1 MDASPRNRPPHNMT
15 PTLVERGT
23 KPFIIVSLIGAGA
36 MTVTTAIE
44 WPLLPWA
51 SVAALVA
58 SHLAARRFH
67 ETVVSGWLLVTY
79 LAPALAMLGL
89 GDFRGWDLTPWFA
102 GLIGAMTATADPT
115 RWHLPAQWRAPLV
128 GWGLVVAVSWP
139 VVWLRELDFAPTV
152 VSVADVANNGAGVP
166 SGIALLWVYGVV
178 TVHLLGLLL
187 LDWLFATFGQSD
199 RARFQ
204 RVVLMP
210 LALSWIGAWLVGLYQ
225 SVVDPAF
232 LNLGFWAATGRASGT
247 LMDANPFG
255 MIAALWGAIGV
266 ALVLGRPPSAAGGLS
281 PTARLALAVLVLVA
295 SWYGLWVSGSRSA
308 LGAGAV
314 VLVFALWQ
322 IRGLTARV
330 PRGRLAGVGVA
341 GVLLVGAVWIG
352 AGSSSLMVGPWERL
366 APQRPSASVA
376 SVRAAVF
383 ELWDRYSYGAT
394 ATRMIADSPLVG
406 VGVGS
411 FRLVVPDV
419 AHQLGH
425 GRLRPDNAQNWFRH
439 QVAEFG
445 VIGGLGWVLWVAMF
459 LRLLVVGRPVEGGG
473 VPANLV
479 RGALVAFG
487 LASLV
492 GVPTQNV
499 AVTVTFWALVFWY
512 TVLVQPSAGRAPRWY
527 ASGRTWAAVWLLA
540 LVYTSGLAY
549 VSWVDLRVPYRAQR
563 ADWDY
568 SYGFYDA
575 EAIGTAD
582 EFRWA
587 SSHALAV
594 VPLTDRW
601 IEVTA
606 WTHHPDVQERPV
618 NLKVWID
625 GEPLIDSLRESGEPI
640 SSAVRIPE
648 GRLRVVIETAVDRT
662 WRPSDRG
669 GADTRELGPGVRW
682 RFIDP

>member
-1 MDASPRNRPPHNMT
+1 MT

-23 KPFIIVSLIGAGA
+23 KPFIIVSLIGVGA

-44 WPLLPWA
+44 WSLLPWA
-51 SVAALVA
+51 SVAALVG
-58 SHLAARRFH
+58 SHLAARRLR

-79 LAPALAMLGL
+79 LAPALALLGL
-89 GDFRGWDLTPWFA
+89 GDFRFWDLTPWFA
-102 GLIGAMTATADPT
+102 GLVGAMTATADPT

-128 GWGLVVAVSWP
+128 GWGLIVAASWP
-139 VVWLRELDFAPTV
+139 IVWLRELDFAPSLL
-152 VSVADVANNGAGVP
+152 SVADVANNGAGVSP
-166 SGIALLWVYGVV
+166 GIALLWVYGVV
-178 TVHLLGLLL
+178 AVHLLGLLL
-187 LDWLFATFGQSD
+187 LDWLFAIFGRSD
-199 RARFQ
+199 RGRFQ
-204 RVVLMP
+204 RAVVMP
-210 LALSWIGAWLVGLYQ
+210 LALSWIGAFLVGLYQ

-232 LNLGFWAATGRASGT
+232 LNLGSWAAMGRASGT

-255 MIAALWGAIGV
+255 MVAALWGAMGV
-266 ALVLGRPPSAAGGLS
+266 ALVLGWPRLGVAGGLS
-281 PTARLALAVLVLVA
+281 HTARLALTLLVLAA

-308 LGAGAV
+308 LGAGGV
-314 VLVFALWQ
+314 VLVFVLWQ
-322 IRGLTARV
+322 LKRLSAGV
-330 PRGRLAGVGVA
+330 SRGRLAAVGTA
-341 GVLLVGAVWIG
+341 GVLLVGAVWVG

-376 SVRAAVF
+376 SVREVVI
-383 ELWDRYSYGAT
+383 ELWDRYSYGTT

-411 FRLVVPDV
+411 FHLLVPDV
-419 AHQLGH
+419 AYQLGR
-425 GRLRPDNAQNWFRH
+425 GRLEPDNAQNWFRH

-445 VIGGLGWVLWVAMF
+445 VIGSLGWMLWVAMF
-459 LRLLVVGRPVEGGG
+459 LRLLVAGRPVDGGA

-479 RGALVAFG
+479 RGALVALG

-492 GVPTQNV
+492 GMPSQNV

-512 TVLVQPSAGRAPRWY
+512 TVLVQPSAGPAPRWCV
-527 ASGRTWAAVWLLA
+527 SGRTWAAVWLLA
-540 LVYTSGLAY
+540 LVYAGGLAY
-549 VSWVDLRVPYRAQR
+549 VSWTDLRVPHRAQR

-568 SYGFYDA
+568 SYGFYEPEGA
-575 EAIGTAD
+575 GTAA

-587 SSHALAV
+587 SSRALMV

-625 GEPLIDSLRESGEPI
+625 GELLIDSIRESGEPI
-640 SSAVRIPE
+640 TRAVRIPE
-648 GRLRVVIETAVDRT
+648 GRLRVVIESGVDRT

-669 GADTRELGPGVRW
+669 EADTRELGPGVRW

>member
-1 MDASPRNRPPHNMT
+1 MT
-15 PTLVERGT
+15 STLVERGT

-44 WPLLPWA
+44 WPLLPWV
-51 SVAALVA
+51 SVAALVG
-58 SHLAARRFH
+58 SHLAARRLN

-128 GWGLVVAVSWP
+128 GWGLVVAASWP
-139 VVWLRELDFAPTV
+139 VVWLRELDFAPSV
-152 VSVADVANNGAGVP
+152 LSVADVANNGVGVSP
-166 SGIALLWVYGVV
+166 GIALLWVYGVV
-178 TVHLLGLLL
+178 IVHLLGLLL
-187 LDWLFATFGQSD
+187 LDWLFATFGRRD
-199 RARFQ
+199 RVRFQ

-210 LALSWIGAWLVGLYQ
+210 LAVSWIGAWLVGLYQ

-232 LNLGFWAATGRASGT
+232 LNLGFWAAMGRASGT

-266 ALVLGRPPSAAGGLS
+266 ALVLGRRRPGVAGGLFS
-281 PTARLALAVLVLVA
+281 YTAQLALALLVLGA

-314 VLVFALWQ
+314 VLVFVLWQ
-322 IRGLTARV
+322 LKGLSAGV
-330 PRGRLAGVGVA
+330 PRGRLAAVGAA
-341 GVLLVGAVWIG
+341 GVVLVGAVWVG
-352 AGSSSLMVGPWERL
+352 AGSSSLVVGPWERL

-376 SVRAAVF
+376 SVREVVT
-383 ELWDRYSYGAT
+383 ELWDRYSYGTT

-411 FRLVVPDV
+411 FHLLVPDV

-425 GRLRPDNAQNWFRH
+425 GRLEPDNAQNWFRH

-445 VIGGLGWVLWVAMF
+445 LIGSLGWILWVALF
-459 LRLLVVGRPVEGGG
+459 LRLLVAGRPVEGGAA
-473 VPANLV
+473 PASLT
-479 RGALVAFG
+479 RGALVALG

-492 GVPTQNV
+492 GMPSQNV
-499 AVTVTFWALVFWY
+499 AVTVTFWVLVFWY
-512 TVLVQPSAGRAPRWY
+512 TVLVQPSSGPAPRWCV
-527 ASGRTWAAVWLLA
+527 SRRTWAAVWLLA
-540 LVYTSGLAY
+540 LVYAGGLAY

-575 EAIGTAD
+575 EATETAG

-594 VPLTDRW
+594 VRLTDRW

-618 NLKVWID
+618 DLKVWID

-640 SSAVRIPE
+640 TRAVRIPE
-648 GRLRVVIETAVDRT
+648 GRLRVVIETWVDRT

-669 GADTRELGPGVRW
+669 EADTRELGSGVRW

>member
-1 MDASPRNRPPHNMT
+1 LDASPRNRPPHNMT

-459 LRLLVVGRPVEGGG
+459 LRLLVVGRAVEGGACRPTWCG
-473 VPANLV
+473 ERWSHSVWRRWLVCQPRTWPSRSPSGLLCSGTPCSCSRRRDVRRAGAPAVV
-479 RGALVAFG
+479 RGPQSGCSPL
-487 LASLV
+487 STPV
-492 GVPTQNV
+492 GWPMC
-499 AVTVTFWALVFWY
+499 
-512 TVLVQPSAGRAPRWY
+512 PGS
-527 ASGRTWAAVWLLA
+527 
-540 LVYTSGLAY
+540 TSGCPI
-549 VSWVDLRVPYRAQR
+549 VPNGQ
-563 ADWDY
+563 
-568 SYGFYDA
+568 
-575 EAIGTAD
+575 IGT
-582 EFRWA
+582 
-587 SSHALAV
+587 
-594 VPLTDRW
+594 
-601 IEVTA
+601 TA
-606 WTHHPDVQERPV
+606 TGFTTRKPSGPQMNFVGRPV
-618 NLKVWID
+618 TLWRWS
-625 GEPLIDSLRESGEPI
+625 PSLTVGSR
-640 SSAVRIPE
+640 
-648 GRLRVVIETAVDRT
+648 
-662 WRPSDRG
+662 
-669 GADTRELGPGVRW
+669 
-682 RFIDP
+682 